1 MAHPALTLFAP
12 HPHNN
17 HKAKILWPG
26 SILVLIGLFIMG
38 RSIIDITIGLQPGVL
53 GYASQ
58 IDPAKVIELT
68 NSQRLNSGLGIVTLN
83 SDLSQAAAAKAAD
96 MFAHNY
102 WAHISPQGTEP
113 WYFVTNSGYKYQH
126 AGENLARDFSNPGD
140 IVKAWMASPT
150 HKQNLLDPRYKDIGV
165 AVMDGYINGV
175 ETTIVVQM
183 FGTPQTS
190 VAQIAA
196 NRVDAKPAL
205 AQEPVPVPPQTPA
218 VKVPVKPSPQPTVVG
233 EKLIPSSGISPL
245 DLSRTWSLAFVILVL
260 FALSLDW
267 IFVLRYNI
275 IRISG
280 DTWAHLTYFI
290 GMAVILIIIRQGI
303 IL

>member
-1 MAHPALTLFAP
+1 
-12 HPHNN
+12 
-17 HKAKILWPG
+17 
-26 SILVLIGLFIMG
+26 MG
-38 RSIIDITIGLQPGVL
+38 RSIVDITIGLLPGVL

-58 IDPAKVIELT
+58 IDTSKVIELT
-68 NSQRLNSGLGIVTLN
+68 NSQRLNAGLEIVRENKEL
-83 SDLSQAAAAKAAD
+83 DKAAAAKAVD

-102 WAHISPQGTEP
+102 WAHVSPQGTEP
-113 WYFVTNSGYKYQH
+113 WSFITSSGYQYQH
-126 AGENLARDFSNPGD
+126 AGENLARDFSNAGD
-140 IVKAWMASPT
+140 IVKAWMNSPT
-150 HKQNLLDPRYKDIGV
+150 HRQNLLDGRYKDIGV

-190 VAQIAA
+190 VAKIASEK
-196 NRVDAKPAL
+196 VEAKPVL
-205 AQEPVPVPPQTPA
+205 AVDT
-218 VKVPVKPSPQPTVVG
+218 G
-233 EKLIPSSGISPL
+233 EKIIPSAGISPM
-245 DLSRTWSLAFVILVL
+245 DLSRSWSLAFVIVIL

-280 DTWAHLTYFI
+280 QTWAHITYFI
-290 GMAVILIIIRQGI
+290 GIAAILIIIRQGI

>member
-1 MAHPALTLFAP
+1 MNVVMAHPALTLFFP

-17 HKAKILWPG
+17 HKAKVLWPR
-26 SILVLIGLFIMG
+26 SIVVLIGLFIMG
-38 RSIIDITIGLQPGVL
+38 RSIVDITIGLLPGVL

-58 IDPAKVIELT
+58 IDPSRVIELT
-68 NSQRLNSGLGIVTLN
+68 NNERLNAGLTIVKQN
-83 SDLSQAAAAKAAD
+83 QELSQAAQAKAAD

-102 WAHISPQGTEP
+102 WAHVSPTGTEP
-113 WYFVTNSGYKYQH
+113 WSFITSSGYKYQH
-126 AGENLARDFSNPGD
+126 AGENLARDFGNPSD

-150 HKQNLLDPRYKDIGV
+150 HRQNLLDSRYKDIGI
-165 AVMDGYINGV
+165 AVMDGYLNGV
-175 ETTIVVQM
+175 ETTLVVQI

-190 VAQIAA
+190 VSNIASERVEAQP
-196 NRVDAKPAL
+196 VLAL
-205 AQEPVPVPPQTPA
+205 EPS
-218 VKVPVKPSPQPTVVG
+218 SPD
-233 EKLIPSSGISPL
+233 KLIPSSGISPL
-245 DLSRTWSLAFVILVL
+245 DLKKSWSLAFVILVL

-275 IRISG
+275 IRITG

-290 GMAVILIIIRQGI
+290 GIATILIIIKQGI

>member
-1 MAHPALTLFAP
+1 MAHPAHTLFLP

-17 HKAKILWPG
+17 HKAKILWPR
-26 SILVLIGLFIMG
+26 SILILIGLFIMG
-38 RSIIDITIGLQPGVL
+38 RSIVDITIGLLPGVL

-68 NSQRLNSGLGIVTLN
+68 NIERQSAGLGTVTYN
-83 SDLSQAAAAKAAD
+83 ADLSQAAAAKAAD

-102 WAHISPQGTEP
+102 WAHVSPTGTEP
-113 WYFVTNSGYKYQH
+113 WSFISNAGYKYQH
-126 AGENLARDFSNPGD
+126 AGENLARDFSNPKD
-140 IVKAWMASPT
+140 VVSAWMASPT
-150 HKQNLLDPRYKDIGV
+150 HKKNLLDSRYKDIGI

-175 ETTIVVQM
+175 ETTLVVQM

-190 VAQIAA
+190 VGRITSDT
-196 NRVDAKPAL
+196 VEAKTVLASDKVAPATAL
-205 AQEPVPVPPQTPA
+205 VVETKPTP
-218 VKVPVKPSPQPTVVG
+218 VG
-233 EKLIPSSGISPL
+233 EKLIPSAGISPL
-245 DLSRTWSLAFVILVL
+245 DLNRSWSLAFVVLIL

-280 DTWAHLTYFI
+280 KNWAHLTYFI
-290 GMAVILIIIRQGI
+290 ALAAILIIIRQGI

>member
-1 MAHPALTLFAP
+1 MNVVMAHPALTLFFP

-17 HKAKILWPG
+17 HKAKVLWPR
-26 SILVLIGLFIMG
+26 SIVVLIGLFIMG
-38 RSIIDITIGLQPGVL
+38 RSIVDITIGLLPGVL

-58 IDPAKVIELT
+58 IDPSRVIELT
-68 NSQRLNSGLGIVTLN
+68 NNERLNAGLTIVKQN
-83 SDLSQAAAAKAAD
+83 QELSQAAQAKAAD

-102 WAHISPQGTEP
+102 WAHLSPTGTEP
-113 WYFVTNSGYKYQH
+113 WSFITSSGYKYQH
-126 AGENLARDFSNPGD
+126 AGENLARDFGNPSD

-150 HKQNLLDPRYKDIGV
+150 HRQNLLDSRYKDIGI
-165 AVMDGYINGV
+165 AVMDGYLNGV
-175 ETTIVVQM
+175 ETTLVVQI

-190 VAQIAA
+190 VSNIASERVEAQP
-196 NRVDAKPAL
+196 VLAL
-205 AQEPVPVPPQTPA
+205 EPS
-218 VKVPVKPSPQPTVVG
+218 SPD
-233 EKLIPSSGISPL
+233 KLIPTSGISPL
-245 DLSRTWSLAFVILVL
+245 DLKKSWSLAFVILVL

-275 IRISG
+275 IRITG

-290 GMAVILIIIRQGI
+290 GIATILIIIKQGI

>member
-1 MAHPALTLFAP
+1 MNVVMAHPALTLFFP

-17 HKAKILWPG
+17 HKAKVLWPR
-26 SILVLIGLFIMG
+26 SIVVLIGLFIMG
-38 RSIIDITIGLQPGVL
+38 RSIVDITIGLLPGVL

-58 IDPAKVIELT
+58 IDPSRVIELT
-68 NSQRLNSGLGIVTLN
+68 NNERLNAGLTIVKQN
-83 SDLSQAAAAKAAD
+83 QELSQAAQAKAAD

-102 WAHISPQGTEP
+102 WAHVSPTGTEP
-113 WYFVTNSGYKYQH
+113 WSFITSSGYKYQH
-126 AGENLARDFSNPGD
+126 AGENLARDFGNPSD

-150 HKQNLLDPRYKDIGV
+150 HRQNLLDSRYKDIGI
-165 AVMDGYINGV
+165 AVMDGYLNGV
-175 ETTIVVQM
+175 ETTLVVQI

-190 VAQIAA
+190 VSNIAA
-196 NRVDAKPAL
+196 ERVEAQPVLAL
-205 AQEPVPVPPQTPA
+205 EPS
-218 VKVPVKPSPQPTVVG
+218 SPD
-233 EKLIPSSGISPL
+233 KLIPTSGISPL
-245 DLSRTWSLAFVILVL
+245 DLKKSWSLAFVILVL

-275 IRISG
+275 IRITG

-290 GMAVILIIIRQGI
+290 GIATILIIIKQGI

>member
-1 MAHPALTLFAP
+1 MNVVMAHPALTLFFP

-17 HKAKILWPG
+17 HKAKVLWPR
-26 SILVLIGLFIMG
+26 SIVVLIGLFIMG
-38 RSIIDITIGLQPGVL
+38 RSIVDITIGLLPGVL

-58 IDPAKVIELT
+58 IDPSRVIELT
-68 NSQRLNSGLGIVTLN
+68 NNERLNAGLTIVKQN
-83 SDLSQAAAAKAAD
+83 QELSQAAQAKAAD

-102 WAHISPQGTEP
+102 WTHLSPTGTEP
-113 WYFVTNSGYKYQH
+113 WSFITSSGYKYQH
-126 AGENLARDFSNPGD
+126 AGENLARDFGNPSD

-150 HKQNLLDPRYKDIGV
+150 HRQNLLDSRYKDIGI
-165 AVMDGYINGV
+165 AVMDGYLNGV
-175 ETTIVVQM
+175 ETTLVVQI

-190 VAQIAA
+190 VSNIASERVEAQP
-196 NRVDAKPAL
+196 VLAL
-205 AQEPVPVPPQTPA
+205 EPS
-218 VKVPVKPSPQPTVVG
+218 SPD
-233 EKLIPSSGISPL
+233 KLIPTSGISPL
-245 DLSRTWSLAFVILVL
+245 DLKKSWSLAFVILVL

-275 IRISG
+275 IRITG

-290 GMAVILIIIRQGI
+290 GIATILIIIKQGI

>member
-1 MAHPALTLFAP
+1 MAHPALTLFVP

-17 HKAKILWPG
+17 HKAKILWPR
-26 SILVLIGLFIMG
+26 SILILVGLFIMG
-38 RSIIDITIGLQPGVL
+38 RSIVDITVGLLPGVL

-58 IDPAKVIELT
+58 IDPMKVIELT
-68 NSQRLNSGLGIVTLN
+68 NSQRLNAGLEIVKPNEDLN
-83 SDLSQAAAAKAAD
+83 QAALAKAAD
-96 MFAHNY
+96 MFTNNY
-102 WAHISPQGTEP
+102 WAHVSPTGTEP
-113 WYFVTNSGYKYQH
+113 WSFVASSGYKYQH

-150 HKQNLLDPRYKDIGV
+150 HRQNLLDGRYKDIGV

-183 FGTPQTS
+183 FGSPQTS
-190 VAQIAA
+190 VARIASDKVEAKQVIAA
-196 NRVDAKPAL
+196 EQPAPQTAPGSRPEKVVDAI
-205 AQEPVPVPPQTPA
+205 
-218 VKVPVKPSPQPTVVG
+218 PTVTG
-233 EKLIPSSGISPL
+233 EKLIPTSGISPM
-245 DLSRTWSLAFVILVL
+245 DISRAWSLAFVIIVL

-280 DTWAHLTYFI
+280 DTWAHLTYFA
-290 GMAVILIIIRQGI
+290 GLATILIIIQQGI

>member
-1 MAHPALTLFAP
+1 MAHPALTLFVP

-17 HKAKILWPG
+17 HKAKLLWSR
-26 SILVLIGLFIMG
+26 SILILIGLFIMG
-38 RSIIDITIGLQPGVL
+38 RSIVDITVGLLPGVL

-68 NSQRLNSGLGIVTLN
+68 NIERQNAGFGKVTYNSV
-83 SDLSQAAAAKAAD
+83 LSEAAAAKAAD

-102 WAHISPQGTEP
+102 WAHVSPTGTEP
-113 WYFVTNSGYKYQH
+113 WSFISSSGYNYQH
-126 AGENLARDFSNPGD
+126 AGENLARDFSNSKD
-140 IVKAWMASPT
+140 IVSAWMASST
-150 HKQNLLDPRYKDIGV
+150 HKKNLLDGRYKDIGI

-190 VAQIAA
+190 VARIASDT
-196 NRVDAKPAL
+196 VEAKSVL
-205 AQEPVPVPPQTPA
+205 ASD
-218 VKVPVKPSPQPTVVG
+218 KVAPVG
-233 EKLIPSSGISPL
+233 EKLILSAGISPL
-245 DLSRTWSLAFVILVL
+245 DLNRSWSLAFVVLML

-280 DTWAHLTYFI
+280 KNWAHLTYFI
-290 GMAVILIIIRQGI
+290 TLTAILIIIRQGI

>member
-1 MAHPALTLFAP
+1 MAHPALNLFFP

-17 HKAKILWPG
+17 HKAKVLWPR
-26 SILVLIGLFIMG
+26 SIVVLIGLFIMG
-38 RSIIDITIGLQPGVL
+38 RSIVDITIGLLPGVL

-58 IDPAKVIELT
+58 IDPSRVIELT
-68 NSQRLNSGLGIVTLN
+68 NNERLNAGLTIVKQN
-83 SDLSQAAAAKAAD
+83 QELSQAAQAKAAD

-102 WAHISPQGTEP
+102 WAHLSPTGTEP
-113 WYFVTNSGYKYQH
+113 WSFITSSGYKYQH
-126 AGENLARDFSNPGD
+126 AGENLARDFGNPSD

-150 HKQNLLDPRYKDIGV
+150 HRQNLLDSRYKDIGI
-165 AVMDGYINGV
+165 AVMDGYLNGV
-175 ETTIVVQM
+175 ETTLVVQI

-190 VAQIAA
+190 VSNIASERVEAQP
-196 NRVDAKPAL
+196 VLAL
-205 AQEPVPVPPQTPA
+205 EPS
-218 VKVPVKPSPQPTVVG
+218 SPD
-233 EKLIPSSGISPL
+233 KLIPTSGISPL
-245 DLSRTWSLAFVILVL
+245 DLKKSWSLAFVILVL

-275 IRISG
+275 IRITG

-290 GMAVILIIIRQGI
+290 GIATILIIIKQGI